1 MIIFWLSVAL
11 MVLAALWLILRPLLS
26 RKPLSALDQQDVNM
40 GIYHRRVQELASDL
54 SAGLLTE
61 AAAAEA
67 ELELQRQLLGDLE
80 VDEPAAPL
88 QRRPAYWSALAVSI
102 LLPVV
107 VLALYLHLGQPL
119 AEEQLLAARDGT
131 QDQVAF
137 IREHLGELRDKVA
150 NEPENLEAVLMLG
163 RAYVVLEDY
172 AAATA
177 VYADSESW
185 ASRDAAFLVD
195 YAEALGYAQ
204 GGNLQG
210 KPATL
215 LQRAL
220 AVDPNFPK
228 GLWLAGLAAMQAD
241 QAEETR
247 RYWGKLVE
255 ILPPDSEPAAQLR
268 QLLAEVEATSP
279 ALDEQEAAAAPRL
292 EIEVSLAPE
301 LASAVTA
308 ENTLFVL
315 ARPAS
320 EQRTPLAAIRQTV
333 EQFPV
338 TVELDETMSM
348 LPGMS
353 LREFPHVVVEARIS
367 RSGDAVSQPGDLLG
381 RSKPVSTASNDMI
394 RIVIDRVVE

>member
-88 QRRPAYWSALAVSI
+88 QRRPAYWSAVAVSI

-163 RAYVVLEDY
+163 R
-172 AAATA
+172 
-177 VYADSESW
+177 
-185 ASRDAAFLVD
+185 
-195 YAEALGYAQ
+195 
-204 GGNLQG
+204 
-210 KPATL
+210 
-215 LQRAL
+215 
-220 AVDPNFPK
+220 
-228 GLWLAGLAAMQAD
+228 
-241 QAEETR
+241 
-247 RYWGKLVE
+247 
-255 ILPPDSEPAAQLR
+255 
-268 QLLAEVEATSP
+268 
-279 ALDEQEAAAAPRL
+279 
-292 EIEVSLAPE
+292 
-301 LASAVTA
+301 
-308 ENTLFVL
+308 
-315 ARPAS
+315 
-320 EQRTPLAAIRQTV
+320 
-333 EQFPV
+333 
-338 TVELDETMSM
+338 
-348 LPGMS
+348 
-353 LREFPHVVVEARIS
+353 
-367 RSGDAVSQPGDLLG
+367 
-381 RSKPVSTASNDMI
+381 
-394 RIVIDRVVE
+394 

>member
-1 MIIFWLSVAL
+1 MIIFWLSAAL

-26 RKPLSALDQQDVNM
+26 RRPLSALDQQDVNM

-177 VYADSESW
+177 VYAASESW
-185 ASRDAAFLVD
+185 ASHDAAFLVD

-210 KPATL
+210 KPVTL
-215 LQRAL
+215 LQRGL
-220 AVDPNFPK
+220 AVDPNSPK

-255 ILPPDSEPAAQLR
+255 ILPSDSEPAAQLR
-268 QLLAEVEATSP
+268 QLLAEVEVTSP
-279 ALDEQEAAAAPRL
+279 ALAEQEAAAAPRL

-320 EQRTPLAAIRQTV
+320 EQRTPLAAIRRTV